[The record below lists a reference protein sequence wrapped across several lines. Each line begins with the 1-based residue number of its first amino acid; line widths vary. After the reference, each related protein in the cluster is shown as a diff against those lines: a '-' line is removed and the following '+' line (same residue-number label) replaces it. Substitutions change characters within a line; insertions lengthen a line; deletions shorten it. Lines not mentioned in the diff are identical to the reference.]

1 MERIHSLLWGPAL
14 LAVLLGLGLYFGAKT
29 GWFQLHLLRILKQT
43 LFYRPKKGESEDG
56 ISSRRAASAALAG
69 TVGTGNIIGVSAAL
83 ITGGAGAVFWMW
95 VSALLGMGIKYGEI
109 LLAVYFKKRS
119 PEHTGG
125 GPMYYMEQGLHC
137 KPLAVWFSLAAI
149 GAALTGGCFTQVN
162 AVCSVLG
169 EENTWLSLAAGAV
182 IALLAGLCIFGGIR
196 RISRVTAVLVPVF
209 SIVFLGTGLVV
220 IFCCIPQLP
229 AVFATIFQQAFSLES
244 VSGGLFG
251 TGLAVSLRLGMA
263 RGIFSNEAGVGS
275 SPMVYASGKESDP
288 VRQGLWGVLEVFLDT
303 IVICTV
309 TALVIL
315 LTVGISPAQTPMEL
329 VNLAFSS
336 VLGEWARP
344 VLGVSIF
351 LFAFAALLSWCFYG
365 EQGIRYL
372 GKGKTSVTV
381 YRCCFV
387 LFCFLGALYPS
398 QSVWLL
404 GDCCN
409 GLMLLPNVI
418 ALLLLRK
425 QVVEVTKSSA
435 LYPIL
440 RKKEGKKKAASNQ
453 LGQNYQKS
461 KKSF

>member
-1 MERIHSLLWGPAL
+1 MEQILERIHALLWGPAL
-14 LAVLLGLGLYFGAKT
+14 LAALVGLGLYFAAKT
-29 GWFQLHLLRILKQT
+29 GWFQLHLIRILKQT
-43 LFYRPKKGESEDG
+43 LFYRRQGDAQTEG

-83 ITGGAGAVFWMW
+83 LTGGAGAVFWMW
-95 VSALLGMGIKYGEI
+95 VSALLGMGIKYAEI
-109 LLAVYFKKRS
+109 LLAVYYKNTSSHSKN
-119 PEHTGG
+119 G
-125 GPMYYMEQGLHC
+125 GPMYYMEQGLHS
-137 KPLAVWFSLAAI
+137 KPLAVWFSLAAV

-162 AVCSVLG
+162 AVCSVVG
-169 EENTWLSLAAGAV
+169 EERFGVCLLVGVV
-182 IALLAGLCIFGGIR
+182 IALLAGLCVFGGIH
-196 RISRVTAVLVPVF
+196 RISRVTSVLVPAF
-209 SIVFLGTGLVV
+209 SLLFLGAGLAV
-220 IFCCIPQLP
+220 ICCCAHRLPQ
-229 AVFATIFQQAFSLES
+229 VFAAIFEQAFSLES
-244 VSGGLFG
+244 VSGGLMG
-251 TGLAVSLRLGMA
+251 TGLALSLRLGIA

-275 SPMVYASGKESDP
+275 SPMVYASGEETDP

-309 TALVIL
+309 TALAIL
-315 LTVGISPAQTPMEL
+315 LTVGISPGKTPMEL

-372 GKGKTSVTV
+372 HKGQRTVTL
-381 YRCCFV
+381 YRCFFV
-387 LFCFLGALYPS
+387 LFCFLGALFPS

-418 ALLLLRK
+418 ALIFLRR
-425 QVVEVTKSSA
+425 QVIKVTKESN
-435 LYPIL
+435 LYKIL
-440 RKKEGKKKAASNQ
+440 GCKRKKGGS
-453 LGQNYQKS
+453 LGQISQKS
-461 KKSF
+461 QKS

>member
-14 LAVLLGLGLYFGAKT
+14 LAVLIGLGLYFGAKT
-29 GWFQLHLLRILKQT
+29 GWFQLHFIRILKQT
-43 LFYRPKKGESEDG
+43 LFYRKPGESREEG

-83 ITGGAGAVFWMW
+83 LTGGAGSVFWMW
-95 VSALLGMGIKYGEI
+95 VSALLGMGIKYAEI
-109 LLAVYFKKRS
+109 LLAVFYKKKS
-119 PEHTGG
+119 PRQQGG

-137 KPLAVWFSLAAI
+137 KPLAVWFSLAAV

-169 EENTWLSLAAGAV
+169 EDNMLVCLLAGGV
-182 IALLAGLCIFGGIR
+182 IALLAGLCIFGGIH

-209 SIVFLGTGLVV
+209 SILFLGAGLLV
-220 IFCCIPQLP
+220 IGCSATQIP
-229 AVFATIFQQAFSLES
+229 AAFAAIFQQAFSLES
-244 VSGGLFG
+244 VSGGLMG
-251 TGLAVSLRLGMA
+251 TGLAISLRMGMA

-309 TALVIL
+309 TALAIL
-315 LTVGISPAQTPMEL
+315 LTVGISPTQTPMEL
-329 VNLAFSS
+329 VNLAFTS
-336 VLGEWARP
+336 VLGNWAEP
-344 VLGVSIF
+344 VLGISIF

-372 GKGKTSVTV
+372 GKSKTGITV
-381 YRCCFV
+381 YRCFFI
-387 LFCFLGALYPS
+387 LFCFLGALFPS

-409 GLMLLPNVI
+409 GFMLLPNVI

-425 QVVEVTKSSA
+425 QVVEVTRASSLYQSLRGKEKS
-435 LYPIL
+435 
-440 RKKEGKKKAASNQ
+440 GKS
-453 LGQNYQKS
+453 LGQICQKS
-461 KKSF
+461 QKS

>member
-1 MERIHSLLWGPAL
+1 MEQVLERVHSLLWGPAL
-14 LAVLLGLGLYFGAKT
+14 LAALISLGLYFGGKT
-29 GWFQLHLLRILKQT
+29 GWVQLHFFRILKQT
-43 LFYRPKKGESEDG
+43 LFYRPKNDTKEG

-83 ITGGAGAVFWMW
+83 LTGGAGAVFWMW
-95 VSALLGMGIKYGEI
+95 VSALLGMGIKYAEI
-109 LLAVYFKKRS
+109 LLAVYFKKQS
-119 PEHTGG
+119 PNHTGG
-125 GPMYYMEQGLHC
+125 GPMYYMEQGLGC
-137 KPLAVWFSLAAI
+137 KPLAVWFSVAAI

-169 EENTWLSLAAGAV
+169 EGNLWLTAIVGAG
-182 IALLAGLCIFGGIR
+182 IALLAGLCIFGGIH
-196 RISRVTAVLVPVF
+196 RISKVTSVLVPVF
-209 SIVFLGTGLVV
+209 SILFLGAGLVV
-220 IFCCIPQLP
+220 IFCCLPQLP
-229 AVFATIFQQAFSLES
+229 GVFALIFQQAFSLES
-244 VSGGLFG
+244 VSGGLMG
-251 TGLAVSLRLGMA
+251 TGLALSLRLGMA

-315 LTVGISPAQTPMEL
+315 LTVGISPAQTPMEQ

-372 GKGKTSVTV
+372 GKSKTSVTV
-381 YRCCFV
+381 YRCLFV

-409 GLMLLPNVI
+409 GMMLLPNVI

-425 QVVEVTKSSA
+425 QVICVTKESS
-435 LYPIL
+435 LYQIL
-440 RKKEGKKKAASNQ
+440 RGKGSPQKS
-453 LGQNYQKS
+453 LGQNYQKT
-461 KKSF
+461 KKCP

>member
-1 MERIHSLLWGPAL
+1 MEHILERIHSLLWGPAL
-14 LAVLLGLGLYFGAKT
+14 LAVLIGLGLYFGRKT
-29 GWFQLHLLRILKQT
+29 GWFQLHFFRILKQT
-43 LFYRPKKGESEDG
+43 LFYRSPKNNSKEG
-56 ISSRRAASAALAG
+56 ISSHRAASAALAG

-83 ITGGAGAVFWMW
+83 LTGGAGSVFWMW
-95 VSALLGMGIKYGEI
+95 VSALLGMGIKYAEI
-109 LLAVYFKKRS
+109 LLAVHFKKQS
-119 PEHTGG
+119 PNGQG

-137 KPLAVWFSLAAI
+137 KPLAIWFSIAAV

-169 EENTWLSLAAGAV
+169 EESPWIPILAGAV
-182 IALLAGLCIFGGIR
+182 IALLAGFCIFGGIH
-196 RISRVTAVLVPVF
+196 RISRVTSVLVPVF
-209 SIVFLGTGLVV
+209 SLLFLGAGLLV
-220 IFCCIPQLP
+220 ILCCAAKLP
-229 AVFATIFQQAFSLES
+229 SVFATIFQQAFSLES
-244 VSGGLFG
+244 VSGGLMG
-251 TGLAVSLRLGMA
+251 TGLALSLRLGMA

-275 SPMVYASGKESDP
+275 SPMVYASGQESDP

-303 IVICTV
+303 IVICTI
-309 TALVIL
+309 TALAIL

-344 VLGVSIF
+344 VLGISIF

-372 GKGKTSVTV
+372 GKSKTSVTL
-381 YRCCFV
+381 YRCFFV
-387 LFCFLGALYPS
+387 LFCFLGALFPS

-409 GLMLLPNVI
+409 GMMLLPNVI

-425 QVVEVTKSSA
+425 QVIWVTKTS
-435 LYPIL
+435 PIYHEL
-440 RKKEGKKKAASNQ
+440 RKKGKPEKTV
-453 LGQNYQKS
+453 GQISQKIE
-461 KKSF
+461 KS